1 MKQEKINL
9 PAPMKQA
16 IERLSLPQA
25 LLLQGILLD
34 HSMKLI
40 GLTIATKPE
49 SAIIKPDPSDV
60 NN

>member
-1 MKQEKINL
+1 MKTDKISI
-9 PAPMKQA
+9 PGPMRAA
-16 IERLSLPQA
+16 IDRLSLPQA